1 MPRIGICALGVS
13 LVVLAAAPASGAR
26 GRGEPNAACRPPGSH
41 PITSDSQATMYLLP
55 DAEGRYDEAYGCAL
69 SRRRTYHLGRLA
81 RCRTPLEA
89 GEEWCGGIAHEVLGG
104 AMAAFEESRREVSPK
119 DGGLSTWH
127 VTVRDLATGRL
138 VHTLVTATD
147 GPPDDAEIDSGP
159 TAAIV
164 VKADGSVAW
173 IAEVPNGEV
182 TEYQLLAVGRAGR
195 RVLAIATDIQPSSL
209 TLAGNR
215 LHWIE
220 GGEPRSATLN

>member
-1 MPRIGICALGVS
+1 
-13 LVVLAAAPASGAR
+13 
-26 GRGEPNAACRPPGSH
+26 
-41 PITSDSQATMYLLP
+41 
-55 DAEGRYDEAYGCAL
+55 
-69 SRRRTYHLGRLA
+69 
-81 RCRTPLEA
+81 
-89 GEEWCGGIAHEVLGG
+89 
-104 AMAAFEESRREVSPK
+104 MAAFEESLAATCHRRTADCRPTRDGARRPGVWCTRWSP
-119 DGGLSTWH
+119 
-127 VTVRDLATGRL
+127 
-138 VHTLVTATD
+138 
-147 GPPDDAEIDSGP
+147 PPASAHDAEIDSGP